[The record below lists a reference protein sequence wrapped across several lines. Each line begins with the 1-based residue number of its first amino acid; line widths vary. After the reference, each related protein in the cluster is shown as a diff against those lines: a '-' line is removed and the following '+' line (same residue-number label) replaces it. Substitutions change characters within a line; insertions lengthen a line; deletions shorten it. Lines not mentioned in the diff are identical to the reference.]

1 MNDIHVTLRGN
12 VATAPKHLQFE
23 DGNTLTSFRLASNSR
38 YRDRERH
45 EWVDRGTTYVT
56 VNCRWAMAA
65 NVAGSVRKGH
75 PVVVTG
81 TLRERFWT
89 SGERSGQSL
98 VVEAV
103 TIGHDLSYGTTDF
116 VRTERIRSDERSAGQ
131 AATDVSD
138 LTVLDDVES
147 AMAADDVATD
157 ALSADD
163 EFARHD
169 RLDEYQSSGLNGRS
183 GPGGE
188 PTKLSELVRDAAV
201 A

>member
-12 VATAPKHLQFE
+12 VATTPKHLQFE

-65 NVAGSVRKGH
+65 NVARSVRKGH

-103 TIGHDLSYGTTDF
+103 TIGHDLSYGTSDF
-116 VRTERIRSDERSAGQ
+116 VRIARAERIQGGDPSTGRAPV
-131 AATDVSD
+131 DVSG
-138 LTVLDDVES
+138 LTVLDDDEGALAAGDEEFDGRDLIDGYES
-147 AMAADDVATD
+147 G
-157 ALSADD
+157 
-163 EFARHD
+163 D
-169 RLDEYQSSGLNGRS
+169 RDGRS
-183 GPGGE
+183 GSDGE
-188 PTKLSELVRDAAV
+188 PVKLSELVRDAAV

>member
-12 VATAPKHLQFE
+12 VATTPKHLQFE

-65 NVAGSVRKGH
+65 NVAESVRKGH

-89 SGERSGQSL
+89 SGDRSGQSL

-103 TIGHDLSYGTTDF
+103 TIGHDLSYGTSDF
-116 VRTERIRSDERSAGQ
+116 VRIARAERPHGGERSEGRAPV
-131 AATDVSD
+131 DVSG
-138 LTVLDDVES
+138 LTVLDDVE
-147 AMAADDVATD
+147 D
-157 ALSADD
+157 ALAAEDT
-163 EFARHD
+163 E
-169 RLDEYQSSGLNGRS
+169 LDGGDLTGGHGNSRSRS
-183 GPGGE
+183 GPEGE
-188 PTKLSELVRDAAV
+188 PVKLSDLLPDAAV